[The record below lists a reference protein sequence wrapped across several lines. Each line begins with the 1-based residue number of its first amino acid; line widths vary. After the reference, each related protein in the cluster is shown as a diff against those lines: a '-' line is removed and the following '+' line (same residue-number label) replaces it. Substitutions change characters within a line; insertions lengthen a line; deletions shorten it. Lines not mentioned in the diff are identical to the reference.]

1 MVCHLKDFFDRE
13 NNMLDHENQ
22 TSVGSGFI
30 NWKDIISDMHKTN
43 CELFIL
49 EHDDPKD
56 YKNYITDSMNN
67 LLKI

>member
-1 MVCHLKDFFDRE
+1 
-13 NNMLDHENQ
+13 MLDHENQ

-30 NWKDIISDMHKTN
+30 NWKDIISNIHKTN